1 MYIQAKINNVSSVV
15 KEQFTTPRT
24 LRTFTSADVA
34 VGGVGENSTVTW
46 KRPQQVAYVDSV
58 KQSFLGGVD
67 GARSATSRIANTP
80 RQQASDVSTPRR
92 RSSSTTTPGDQHWPI
107 LPPPTPSKES
117 EGANAREESELVVGG
132 AASFWS
138 ASGKLMKSEWED
150 SDEERE
156 LAERFFE
163 ETIALA
169 SPRPPAMQAAS
180 PNSAGAPAGVATVM
194 AGVPAQSPV
203 AQRAAGD
210 QGANVSGLERALQE
224 LAVRD
229 DTRAE
234 QLLQMQQQT
243 GSLTAAL
250 VQMINAT
257 QAAQTS
263 EMSKGM
269 AAMQRDVEEKLSQMQ
284 RQQRELALQ
293 QQDTLERS
301 IRLRQ
306 EEEAAE
312 EQARLAVEAARER
325 REQDEVQRA
334 KEERRH
340 KALQKQRKQK
350 GRAAT
355 SVVADWGSPLTED
368 MGEEG
373 GGGDGDLHDSN
384 SAREEREKGGR
395 NGVKKSKSKRRRAK
409 KPKSLEKWTQAD
421 DDKLSSVLLSEFPAK
436 HPSMAVR
443 SHSTFQHAAPIAPY
457 HAFPHGTSYG
467 PYASAQP
474 EPATMFGVAAEMGP
488 QVSLVHHPHSQK
500 ALDVHAVSMTMHL
513 THTRLMHSCAIAR
526 FKLLILCARRQRW
539 YNDGAPD
546 PRQTH
551 SAGVVTREASHS
563 QTGLRAGPAS
573 PYGQQELAAGG
584 GWWGKAPW
592 DHEAIQPEPQR
603 WAELPVL
610 DAEPRGQ
617 GGGGSGGSLEAQ
629 AQRMKEE
636 AAAAMRRVQGAE
648 KALAQ
653 VRLAMCAGVR
663 VCIVCLRVRLC
674 ICACICAVAIISSE
688 PADGTVR
695 QTCMPRMTTGVE
707 GRYGRTPRG
716 SSSTRNRS
724 RRSCRKLWRCR
735 RRCRLPRST

>member
-24 LRTFTSADVA
+24 LRTSTSADVA

-80 RQQASDVSTPRR
+80 RQRASDVSTLRR
-92 RSSSTTTPGDQHWPI
+92 RSSSTTAPGDQHWPI

-117 EGANAREESELVVGG
+117 EGANGREVSELGAGAAEGG
-132 AASFWS
+132 GASFWS

-180 PNSAGAPAGVATVM
+180 PNSAGGVAPAGVATVM

-301 IRLRQ
+301 IRLRE

-312 EQARLAVEAARER
+312 EEARLAVEAARER
-325 REQDEVQRA
+325 RQQDAFQRA
-334 KEERRH
+334 KEERRQ

-355 SVVADWGSPLTED
+355 GGVADWGSPLTED

-373 GGGDGDLHDSN
+373 GGSDGDLDHIK

-395 NGVKKSKSKRRRAK
+395 SGVKKSKSKRRQAK

-421 DDKLSSVLLSEFPAK
+421 DDKLSSVLLSELPAE

-443 SHSTFQHAAPIAPY
+443 SHSTFQHAAPFAPY
-457 HAFPHGTSYG
+457 HAFPHGASYG
-467 PYASAQP
+467 PYSRAQA

-488 QVSLVHHPHSQK
+488 QVSLVHH
-500 ALDVHAVSMTMHL
+500 
-513 THTRLMHSCAIAR
+513 
-526 FKLLILCARRQRW
+526 
-539 YNDGAPD
+539 
-546 PRQTH
+546 
-551 SAGVVTREASHS
+551 SHS
-563 QTGLRAGPAS
+563 QNIGCTCHEHGNAFYAHAPDAFMSAS
-573 PYGQQELAAGG
+573 TLQVGTF
-584 GWWGKAPW
+584 
-592 DHEAIQPEPQR
+592 
-603 WAELPVL
+603 
-610 DAEPRGQ
+610 
-617 GGGGSGGSLEAQ
+617 
-629 AQRMKEE
+629 
-636 AAAAMRRVQGAE
+636 RV
-648 KALAQ
+648 
-653 VRLAMCAGVR
+653 
-663 VCIVCLRVRLC
+663 
-674 ICACICAVAIISSE
+674 
-688 PADGTVR
+688 
-695 QTCMPRMTTGVE
+695 
-707 GRYGRTPRG
+707 
-716 SSSTRNRS
+716 
-724 RRSCRKLWRCR
+724 
-735 RRCRLPRST
+735 

>member
-1 MYIQAKINNVSSVV
+1 M
-15 KEQFTTPRT
+15 
-24 LRTFTSADVA
+24 
-34 VGGVGENSTVTW
+34 TW

-67 GARSATSRIANTP
+67 GARCATSRIASTP
-80 RQQASDVSTPRR
+80 RQRAFDVSTPRR
-92 RSSSTTTPGDQHWPI
+92 RSSSTTAPGDQHWPI
-107 LPPPTPSKES
+107 LPPPSPTES
-117 EGANAREESELVVGG
+117 EGANVREESELVAGAVEGG

-138 ASGKLMKSEWED
+138 ASGKLIKSEWED

-180 PNSAGAPAGVATVM
+180 PNSAGGVAPAGVATVM

-301 IRLRQ
+301 IRLRH

-312 EQARLAVEAARER
+312 EEARLAVEAARER
-325 REQDEVQRA
+325 REQDAFQRT
-334 KEERRH
+334 KEERRQ

-373 GGGDGDLHDSN
+373 GGGDGDLDDSK

-395 NGVKKSKSKRRRAK
+395 SGVKKSKSKRRRAK
-409 KPKSLEKWTQAD
+409 KPKSFEKWTQAD
-421 DDKLSSVLLSEFPAK
+421 DDKLSSVLLSELPAK
-436 HPSMAVR
+436 HPSMALR
-443 SHSTFQHAAPIAPY
+443 PHSTFQHAVPIAPY
-457 HAFPHGTSYG
+457 HGFPHEASYG

-474 EPATMFGVAAEMGP
+474 ESATMFGVAAEMGP
-488 QVSLVHHPHSQK
+488 QVSLVRHSHSQK
-500 ALDVHAVSMTMHL
+500 HWMTACTCREHGNAFNVHASVAFMSASMLQVGT
-513 THTRLMHSCAIAR
+513 
-526 FKLLILCARRQRW
+526 F
-539 YNDGAPD
+539 
-546 PRQTH
+546 
-551 SAGVVTREASHS
+551 
-563 QTGLRAGPAS
+563 
-573 PYGQQELAAGG
+573 
-584 GWWGKAPW
+584 
-592 DHEAIQPEPQR
+592 
-603 WAELPVL
+603 
-610 DAEPRGQ
+610 RG
-617 GGGGSGGSLEAQ
+617 
-629 AQRMKEE
+629 
-636 AAAAMRRVQGAE
+636 
-648 KALAQ
+648 
-653 VRLAMCAGVR
+653 
-663 VCIVCLRVRLC
+663 
-674 ICACICAVAIISSE
+674 
-688 PADGTVR
+688 
-695 QTCMPRMTTGVE
+695 
-707 GRYGRTPRG
+707 
-716 SSSTRNRS
+716 
-724 RRSCRKLWRCR
+724 
-735 RRCRLPRST
+735 